1 MTYDWE
7 SNYAVR
13 GKISA
18 GVQASQAGDAVLL
31 GQNGKI
37 PDAFIS
43 GSDFKYSLA
52 FNATTF
58 QTDPTACLAYA
69 DDAVGFTRVDG
80 SAATALQSHG
90 NGSWGDDNPLI
101 ASMFYATFNSDGTIH
116 HILDPSNLTKD
127 INGADR
133 GTEITQ
139 ETV

>member
-80 SAATALQSHG
+80 SAATALQSRITARG
-90 NGSWGDDNPLI
+90 
-101 ASMFYATFNSDGTIH
+101 MIH
-116 HILDPSNLTKD
+116 RVRLRRGILYSARCSAA
-127 INGADR
+127 I
-133 GTEITQ
+133 
-139 ETV
+139 